1 MAQKYAT
8 KELREQLIRELI
20 AMVKLHGRITYAQA
34 VNHFGIQDDMIRRRF
49 NEAVATGE
57 VIRYGKCG
65 LFRDEKTVAEYLK
78 ERPRRLYGQARVR
91 AESRALECSGNDI
104 FDECRQNWQ
113 GYRIHKIF
121 GSARA

>member
-1 MAQKYAT
+1 MAYKSAT
-8 KELREQLIRELI
+8 KEQRELQVQEII
-20 AMVKLHGRITYAQA
+20 AMVKAKGRVTTAQA
-34 VNHFGIQDDMIRRRF
+34 MEHFGLCDYTIRRRF
-49 NEAVATGE
+49 DEACATGE
-57 VIRYGKCG
+57 VISHFKCG
-65 LFRDEKTVAEYLK
+65 LFRDEKALADYFS
-78 ERPRRLYGQARVR
+78 ERPRRLYGQARDR